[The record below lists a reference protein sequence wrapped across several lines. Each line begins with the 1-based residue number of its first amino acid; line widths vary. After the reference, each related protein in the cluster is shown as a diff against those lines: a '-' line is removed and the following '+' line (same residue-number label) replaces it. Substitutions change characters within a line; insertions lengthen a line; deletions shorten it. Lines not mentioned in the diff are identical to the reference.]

1 MSARSPAP
9 WWSLHSPS
17 PGAPPPRPT
26 CHSPA
31 AWAAWGF
38 QDRTGPQAGG
48 GADTGRPPSGGPR
61 GRQEGL
67 LRSLEALSWARCR
80 KPLHFQAGVGY
91 GFPSQAQCHPRQG
104 PALTPPQG
112 QRGGQTGH
120 VQAGA
125 LWSLLPPQGSLGG
138 VGRGGPGG
146 GGVPAKLQC
155 MARSG
160 ERRSQVQRRKQRPGR
175 GRPGAGAPQ
184 SGGGGEGGL
193 GTGPD
198 VRTRLEAQT
207 LCRAWCFLLAQAP
220 GPAPVVPRTP
230 HTTQNTC
237 LYCSVSRGRPSCS
250 WGADGARQPW
260 GWAACLRG
268 GVRPAWPGAGET
280 MGPVSCR
287 LPPRR
292 SLLGSCPARPGWRP
306 AAPGWEQLPPAS
318 LATGAPAPRPAF
330 VRTTDA

>member
-48 GADTGRPPSGGPR
+48 GADTGRPPPGGPR

-125 LWSLLPPQGSLGG
+125 LWSLLPPPGSRGG
-138 VGRGGPGG
+138 GGRGGPGG
-146 GGVPAKLQC
+146 GGRPRKAPVYGQVGGEALAGAEEKATSRPRA
-155 MARSG
+155 ARSWSTPEWG
-160 ERRSQVQRRKQRPGR
+160 WRGGWPRDWPRRPHSPRGPDAVPGLVLPLGSGSRPSPGR
-175 GRPGAGAPQ
+175 TSDPTHHTKHLPLLFRLQ
-184 SGGGGEGGL
+184 
-193 GTGPD
+193 GPP
-198 VRTRLEAQT
+198 
-207 LCRAWCFLLAQAP
+207 LL
-220 GPAPVVPRTP
+220 
-230 HTTQNTC
+230 
-237 LYCSVSRGRPSCS
+237 
-250 WGADGARQPW
+250 
-260 GWAACLRG
+260 
-268 GVRPAWPGAGET
+268 
-280 MGPVSCR
+280 
-287 LPPRR
+287 
-292 SLLGSCPARPGWRP
+292 
-306 AAPGWEQLPPAS
+306 
-318 LATGAPAPRPAF
+318 
-330 VRTTDA
+330 